1 MSSEVDQIEAGFKR
15 LFNHVSTSFIATVI
29 EDKDDNVDVKDLS
42 GTKYLEVRKIA
53 TAGKKGMLFK
63 LPVDSFVLVSRIS
76 QSDELYV
83 SMMSEIEGIFIKV
96 GDTTID
102 ITDEIV
108 MNSGAHGMMN
118 IVDFTTKINALVQ
131 TVNTLITSYNAHT
144 HITTATVG
152 ASAVPG
158 VNAPIATPAQTADPF
173 NKSDYENTKI
183 KH

>member
-1 MSSEVDQIEAGFKR
+1 MSSDVDQIEAGFKR
-15 LFNHVSTSFIATVI
+15 LFKHDSISFIAKVI
-29 EDKDDNVDVKDLS
+29 EDKDDNVDVEDLS

-76 QSDELYV
+76 QSDELFV

-96 GDTTID
+96 GETTID

-108 MNSGAHGMMN
+108 MNGGGNKGLA
-118 IVDFTTKINALVQ
+118 KITELVSKYNAIEQSINQLKQIMIAWTPAPGDGGGVLKG
-131 TVNTLITSYNAHT
+131 LITTWAGQPLQL
-144 HITTATVG
+144 TT
-152 ASAVPG
+152 
-158 VNAPIATPAQTADPF
+158 
-173 NKSDYENTKI
+173 ENEIQNQKI